1 MGYSKVILIFLLTFN
16 ISNASY
22 NKSMDKLVKYAF
34 SFVGKPYKWGA
45 DGPDSFDC
53 SGLVQEIIASAGV
66 DPKGDQTAQAL
77 YNHFAKNGKTPVFGA
92 DIAGALLFFGK
103 DHKSIKHVAFA
114 IDQYRMIEA
123 GNGGRG
129 VTTIQAARNERAFV
143 RVRLINSR
151 SDLLAK
157 IKPLYFKI
165 GRLR

>member
-1 MGYSKVILIFLLTFN
+1 MRYKLLIVLILSTSL
-16 ISNASY
+16 SYASY
-22 NKSMDKLVKYAF
+22 NKPMDKLIDYAM
-34 SFVGKPYKWGA
+34 SFVGKPYQWGS

-77 YNHFAKNGKTPVFGA
+77 YNHFAKNGKRPVFGA
-92 DIAGALLFFGK
+92 EITGSLLFFGK
-103 DHKSIKHVAFA
+103 DFKSIKHVAFA
-114 IDQYRMIEA
+114 LDQYRMIEA
-123 GNGGRG
+123 GNGGKD
-129 VTTIQAARNERAFV
+129 VKTLKDARRKRAFV

-151 SDLLAK
+151 SDLFAT